1 MMTIFH
7 VSNDVSMTEIGTVES
22 ITIVIENACKFV
34 QLCQESYQGVTA
46 HPLIEDIVVMSSKGI
61 FFFSFFISKEI
72 KPSNVSLDG

>member
-34 QLCQESYQGVTA
+34 QLCQELIQGVTA

-61 FFFSFFISKEI
+61 FFLVF
-72 KPSNVSLDG
+72 LYQRR